1 MVYTVPLIVFMDD
14 VSGNVS
20 KQWNKHH
27 VVYVSNALLP
37 RQMLEQEF
45 SIRFISS
52 SPHATPME
60 LMRGLKDSIQKTTDQ
75 PIVTFDV
82 KHQEEVMLIPYN
94 LIIAGDNPMQ
104 AEECS
109 HGGLKCNYFCRT
121 CKVGGTN
128 VEKRTDK
135 GYCDIFQLRTPEET
149 HSQVKRQI
157 QLSKLSGGTD
167 KVKTAVS
174 QSGVRDSATSAI
186 VDRLLELGKALWKR
200 VVGKPALSEA
210 EVSARLDSEL
220 DALLGGQPLDDHI
233 NPLLGMQGL
242 DVHKDTPTEI
252 LHTIL
257 LGVVKY
263 FWGQTAYILEKGQS
277 LRIFQ
282 TRLESIN
289 KDGLNSPTLHA
300 DYIVRYK
307 GGLVGKHFKSLAQVM
322 PYLIYD
328 LVPQTVL
335 EGWSIIGRLV
345 VLLWHMSI
353 EDTES
358 YLVSAPH

>member
-1 MVYTVPLIVFMDD
+1 MDD

-27 VVYVSNALLP
+27 VVY
-37 RQMLEQEF
+37 MLEQEF

-52 SPHATPME
+52 SPHATLME
-60 LMRGLKDSIQKTTDQ
+60 LIKMTDH

-104 AEECS
+104 AKECS
-109 HGGLKCNYFCRT
+109 HGGLKCNYFCCT
-121 CKVGGTN
+121 CKVGGMN

-135 GYCDIFQLRTPEET
+135 GYCDIFQCGELHTPEET
-149 HSQVKRQI
+149 HAQVKHQI
-157 QLSKLSGGTD
+157 QLSKLSGGMD
-167 KVKTAVS
+167 KVKTTVS
-174 QSGVRDSATSAI
+174 QSDIQDSATSAI
-186 VDRLLELGKALWKR
+186 VDQLLELGKVLWKR
-200 VVGKPALSEA
+200 VTGKPALSEA
-210 EVSARLDSEL
+210 EVAVHLDSEL
-220 DALLGGQPLDDHI
+220 DALLGGQPLDYHI

-242 DVHKDTPTEI
+242 DIHKDTPTEI

-257 LGVVKY
+257 LGIVKY
-263 FWGQTAYILEKGQS
+263 FWGQTVYILEKGQS

-289 KDGLNSPTLHA
+289 KDGLNSLTLHA
-300 DYIVRYK
+300 NYIVRYK
-307 GGLVGKHFKSLAQVM
+307 GGLVGKHFKSLTQVM

-328 LVPQTVL
+328 LVPQIVL
-335 EGWSIIGRLV
+335 EGWSIIGRLI
-345 VLLWHMSI
+345 VLLWHTSI

-358 YLVSAPH
+358 YLVSALPLSTLI